1 MTPSNDARFSG
12 LRLRSPQN
20 LVAGLILVAA
30 SAFVVWMLSG
40 LSQGTMRT
48 MGPAMLPRWTAI
60 AIGIGGAVL
69 VVLSAIREG
78 DALERWHLRGPLFIV
93 AALVVFAGTIRQPG
107 FLVAAPLAMLLAGF
121 GSREVRPRELLIFT
135 VSMTLACALLFR
147 VALNQPLPMLVIPA
161 LSLNL

>member
-135 VSMTLACALLFR
+135 VACS
-147 VALNQPLPMLVIPA
+147 VSP
-161 LSLNL
+161 